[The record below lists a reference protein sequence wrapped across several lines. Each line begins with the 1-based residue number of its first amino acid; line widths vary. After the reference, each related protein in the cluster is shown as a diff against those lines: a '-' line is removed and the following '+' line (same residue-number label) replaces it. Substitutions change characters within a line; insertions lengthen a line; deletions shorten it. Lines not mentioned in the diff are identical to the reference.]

1 MPAHKISDTVKS
13 GRKIKVAIVQQGL
26 TQEKLAKQMG
36 VNQSTV
42 SSWIRDIDRISVGN
56 LKRLCRI
63 LNISLTDVLEE
74 E

>member
-1 MPAHKISDTVKS
+1 MPAHKISDTAKS